1 MPRSVSYHEQLIQ
14 DLKNPLE
21 AAAYIEVALE
31 ENEPK
36 FISKALKNVV
46 EAQGGIEE
54 LSSSAKLAYEK
65 LDKSL
70 KENAQ
75 VEYHALNT
83 LLKELGLYLS
93 VAALL

>member
-54 LSSSAKLAYEK
+54 LSSAKLAYEK

>member
-1 MPRSVSYHEQLIQ
+1 MARSVSYHEQLIQ

-36 FISKALKNVV
+36 FVSKALKNVI

-54 LSSSAKLAYEK
+54 LSLSAKQAYEK